1 LWTTSSLGSARE
13 RDRGNSRTCGVGP
26 SKRRLTMASVEA
38 GIGMRR
44 SGNGRSS
51 QRLTSGGFAVAN
63 GDGTSNALDYLGCR
77 NIGVCAP
84 INEPYRIARDPILDL
99 KTDPGVVRFMFDALR
114 DFTGAI
120 LCKNVYW
127 PAAAK

>member
-1 LWTTSSLGSARE
+1 VDDFIARLGEGAGSRELKNLWGRAEQAATDYGVSRSWDRNATLREWAVKSTTDIWR
-13 RDRGNSRTCGVGP
+13 
-26 SKRRLTMASVEA
+26 
-38 GIGMRR
+38 
-44 SGNGRSS
+44 
-51 QRLTSGGFAVAN
+51 FAVAN